1 MWRTLTSFYSTLS
14 FDDWPESLVKVQ
26 GALLETEIIDTQSQ
40 FSCSVVSD
48 SLQPHQLQHD
58 RPPCPSPTPRV
69 YQNSCPLSQWCHSTI
84 SSSVVPC
91 SSCLQSFPAWGAF
104 QMSQLFISSGP
115 NTGAS
120 ASTSVLP
127 MNTQD
132 WFPLVW
138 TGWISLKFKGLSR
151 VFSST
156 TVWKHQFFDAQLSL
170 WSNSHIYL
178 YMTTRKTI
186 ALTIWTFVSKM
197 IPLLFNMLFRLV
209 ITFLPRSKR
218 LLI

>member
-91 SSCLQSFPAWGAF
+91 SSCLQSF
-104 QMSQLFISSGP
+104 
-115 NTGAS
+115 TAS
-120 ASTSVLP
+120 VFFSKLVLP
-127 MNTQD
+127 IT
-132 WFPLVW
+132 WPKYWSFSFS
-138 TGWISLKFKGLSR
+138 ISPFNEYSGLIIFRIDSLQSKGPSR
-151 VFSST
+151 VLSNNT
-156 TVWKHQFFDAQLSL
+156 LQKH
-170 WSNSHIYL
+170 
-178 YMTTRKTI
+178 
-186 ALTIWTFVSKM
+186 
-197 IPLLFNMLFRLV
+197 
-209 ITFLPRSKR
+209 
-218 LLI
+218 